1 MDRREALAATVGGL
15 GAWLLSY
22 IGSSFGWYWDY
33 VLTPEPN
40 FFRLLIHQGNI
51 PYSNKVVNPKYYGI
65 LSLDPETGDW
75 WMEVNG
81 KKTLHRKGWSRKIAK

>member
-1 MDRREALAATVGGL
+1 MSDINRRAVLVTTVVSL
-15 GAWLLSY
+15 GACLTSY
-22 IGSSFGWYWDY
+22 VGRWFGWYWDY
-33 VLTPEPN
+33 VLTSEPN
-40 FFRLLIHQGNI
+40 FFRLLIHQSNI

-81 KKTLHRKGWSRKIAK
+81 KKTLHRKG